1 MLEANTKVVLD
12 ESRNTK
18 VVLDESRNSDYAKA
32 RNKGKPTQ
40 ELDTVIEA
48 WTQDY
53 RSNAPYNSHYS
64 ENTNEK
70 ARDLSGASLE
80 MNEQRKNLFSEDSK
94 KGYGSVEDTHTDL

>member
-1 MLEANTKVVLD
+1 MKEIALRELVGSSILPSHSDTVKSMLEANTKVVLD

-48 WTQDY
+48 WT
-53 RSNAPYNSHYS
+53 
-64 ENTNEK
+64 
-70 ARDLSGASLE
+70 
-80 MNEQRKNLFSEDSK
+80 
-94 KGYGSVEDTHTDL
+94 